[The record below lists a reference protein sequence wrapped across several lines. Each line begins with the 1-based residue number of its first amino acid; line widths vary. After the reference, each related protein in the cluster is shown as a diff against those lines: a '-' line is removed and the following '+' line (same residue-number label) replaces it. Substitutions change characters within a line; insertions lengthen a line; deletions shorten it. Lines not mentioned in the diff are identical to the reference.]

1 MMMTGYKTYRNRIT
15 MIPRHWRI
23 FLSRKLAAAVF
34 LCIFAAVY
42 PGGAVAAT
50 SRGVHF
56 EDAMTVGGEQ
66 LTLHGIGLLK
76 WKYLVNVYL
85 VSLYKPARVPVDQVL
100 QDVPKRLEYYF
111 FVDMKASDFQNTGF
125 RLMAKNVGEEK
136 AKTMTSELEAF
147 NSLYRDVKAGQ
158 RYTFTYLPGQGL
170 EMALDGQVLGQ
181 VRGDEF
187 GAAYLS
193 IWLGPNPVSRDLQEG
208 LFDPATRLEK

>member
-1 MMMTGYKTYRNRIT
+1 MMKAGYKAYRLRIT
-15 MIPRHWRI
+15 MIQRHWRN
-23 FLSRKLAAAVF
+23 FLSRKLTAAVC
-34 LCIFAAVY
+34 LCILAAVHS
-42 PGGAVAAT
+42 GDVVAAT

-56 EDAMTVGGEQ
+56 EDQMTVGGEQ

-85 VSLYKPARVPVDQVL
+85 VSLYKPAGLPVDQVL

-125 RLMAKNVGEEK
+125 QLMAQNVGEEK
-136 AKTMTSELEAF
+136 AKSMTRELEAF

-170 EMALDGQVLGQ
+170 EMALDGRVLGK
-181 VRGDEF
+181 VTGDAF
-187 GAAYLS
+187 AAAYLS
-193 IWLGPNPVSRDLQEG
+193 IWLGPKPVSRDLQEG
-208 LFDPATRLEK
+208 LFDPATKLKQ